1 MGLSAAMSYPA
12 HAAAAAAS
20 STAPYM
26 DAAAASTFS
35 SSAAVAAAA
44 AAQVIIFPEKRHKN
58 CLFIHFLKNDSFQV
72 TTKCQ

>member
-44 AAQVIIFPEKRHKN
+44 AAQVIKTRRFPGKSILNPPFFTYFSEKSIFKE
-58 CLFIHFLKNDSFQV
+58 
-72 TTKCQ
+72 